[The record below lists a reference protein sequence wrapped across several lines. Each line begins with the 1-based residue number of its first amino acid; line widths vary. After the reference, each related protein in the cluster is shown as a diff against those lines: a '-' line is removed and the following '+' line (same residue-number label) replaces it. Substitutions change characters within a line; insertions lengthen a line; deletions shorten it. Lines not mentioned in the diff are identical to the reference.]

1 MDRKILN
8 SNLSILILFTFFLSL
23 NACSEKSTKTMRSLG
38 TENNDEKLEV
48 NFIGQWMGE
57 GNREKIVR
65 DFVREYSFLNQEV
78 NINLKFPEEIGY
90 DRYVTTSTQA
100 FMKELLLQPIPEWD
114 VVLINDD
121 VEGIG
126 NFVGDPDWAKKYL
139 VDFSEY
145 RELANNTIP
154 EIDLEKVKERWGG
167 IIPGP
172 FLEGQYW
179 ALWTNKNVTKKLGI
193 EIKQQGMTVDEF
205 ISYLKIVDQYNKTNS
220 DHITPFQEANDWRTA
235 FTIAINIYLS
245 EMKNKDDIFT
255 DKITEKKLNAW
266 FKTLQVLEQCAA
278 YNMIENDWTTIAWS
292 DIKNNLLNEQC
303 LFYSNGSWMYNI
315 WAQTDESKVTNC
327 VPNEYPTFG
336 TLPIYPAGFPIMW
349 GVLKNSPNKEQAIKF
364 LLAMNQ
370 PSMAELWV
378 RNTKSPT
385 GIKGNL
391 ADVSFGTDQFENFS
405 YQLKTTYGS
414 NTYKNQE
421 NSSMIFNQKFSLEPN
436 YFMEVLTGEITAN
449 EAMKRIRSKMSKYIS

>member
-1 MDRKILN
+1 LLGIFFM
-8 SNLSILILFTFFLSL
+8 LFVGI
-23 NACSEKSTKTMRSLG
+23 NACTEKATTKKHLMLLDNELS
-38 TENNDEKLEV
+38 KPQV

-57 GNREKIVR
+57 GKREEILR
-65 DFVREYSFLNQEV
+65 SFVREYSFLNQDV

-90 DRYVTTSTQA
+90 DRYNQTSTLNYTQ
-100 FMKELLLQPIPEWD
+100 KLLQQSVPDFD

-121 VEGIG
+121 VDGIAKHI
-126 NFVGDPDWAKKYL
+126 GDDDWAKKYL
-139 VDFSEY
+139 VDFSDY
-145 RELANNTIP
+145 RELAENTIP
-154 EIDLEKVKERWGG
+154 EIDLEKVKKRWGG

-193 EIKQQGMTVDEF
+193 EVKQQGMTVDEF
-205 ISYLKIVDQYNKTNS
+205 LSYLKIVDEYNKTNS
-220 DHITPFQEANDWRTA
+220 DHITPFQEAGDWGTA

-245 EMKNKDDIFT
+245 EMGNKEDIFT
-255 DKITEKKLNAW
+255 EKITEKKLNAW
-266 FKTLQVLEQCAA
+266 FKTLEVLEQCAS
-278 YNMIENDWTTIAWS
+278 YHMIEDDWTTVAWA

-303 LFYSNGSWMYNI
+303 LFYSNGSWMYNT
-315 WAQTDESKVTNC
+315 WVEVDAEKVNNC
-327 VPNEYPTFG
+327 VPNEYPSYG
-336 TLPIYPAGFPIMW
+336 SLPMYPSGYPIMW

-391 ADVSFGTDQFENFS
+391 ADVSFGGDQFEKFS
-405 YQLKTTYGS
+405 YQLKTTYGT

-421 NSSMIFNQKFSLEPN
+421 NSSMIFNQKYSNEPN
-436 YFMEVLTGEITAN
+436 YFMEVLTGKLTAV
-449 EAMKRIRSKMSKYIS
+449 EAMKRIRSNVNRYI